1 VLQPP
6 PAAPLDSTRQVAWTS
21 YLRGP
26 RAGIILLGLTLGRL
40 GRERERCI
48 AFAWGGLARLAT
60 ALAAIVAPTDLPN
73 AVIPALGVIAMEGLA
88 ERLLGREFRRHAP
101 AGRATASFGRALG
114 ASLVAWP
121 TSLLFLYAVTKSVD
135 LTPISCITPGANE
148 VCYEGLAT
156 RADAERLVGL
166 LRERGVIGDESAWML
181 TLREV
186 GDDSATIGITVPAEA
201 AENDAFIGE
210 LDALRKQV
218 RAELH
223 PDGAVHFELRNF
235 LGATIR
241 RIPRTP

>member
-1 VLQPP
+1 
-6 PAAPLDSTRQVAWTS
+6 
-21 YLRGP
+21 
-26 RAGIILLGLTLGRL
+26 
-40 GRERERCI
+40 
-48 AFAWGGLARLAT
+48 
-60 ALAAIVAPTDLPN
+60 
-73 AVIPALGVIAMEGLA
+73 
-88 ERLLGREFRRHAP
+88 
-101 AGRATASFGRALG
+101 
-114 ASLVAWP
+114 
-121 TSLLFLYAVTKSVD
+121 
-135 LTPISCITPGANE
+135 
-148 VCYEGLAT
+148 
-156 RADAERLVGL
+156 
-166 LRERGVIGDESAWML
+166 ML